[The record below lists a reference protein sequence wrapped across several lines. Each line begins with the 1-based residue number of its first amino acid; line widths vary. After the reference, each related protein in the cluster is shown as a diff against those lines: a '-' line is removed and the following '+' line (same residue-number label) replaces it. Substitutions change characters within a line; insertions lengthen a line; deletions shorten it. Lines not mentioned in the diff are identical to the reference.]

1 MTQVPINGNRTR
13 AWRVIVAVL
22 LTVIIPIIA
31 WGLLQ
36 IVDFPKVYAEKGT
49 VKSLAIEMDSHYN
62 SLSQKMD
69 RQYESQM
76 ESISEINRYLR
87 GLNNR

>member
-13 AWRVIVAVL
+13 TWRVIVAVL